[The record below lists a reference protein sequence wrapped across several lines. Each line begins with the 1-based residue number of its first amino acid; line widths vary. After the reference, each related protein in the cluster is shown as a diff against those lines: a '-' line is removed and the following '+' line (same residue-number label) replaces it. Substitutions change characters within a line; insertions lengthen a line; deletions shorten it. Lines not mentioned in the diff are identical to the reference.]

1 MKLILLLERKYGLIV
16 KQHSHWDFLV
26 KFTAVDVVIV
36 CGIYSYSFLCQ
47 LNCAHTCMHGY
58 GSKDLSPF
66 TRYILG
72 VKVVCNCLN

>member
-26 KFTAVDVVIV
+26 KFTAVDVVV
-36 CGIYSYSFLCQ
+36 CLWYLFLLFSLSTELCS
-47 LNCAHTCMHGY
+47 HMYGY